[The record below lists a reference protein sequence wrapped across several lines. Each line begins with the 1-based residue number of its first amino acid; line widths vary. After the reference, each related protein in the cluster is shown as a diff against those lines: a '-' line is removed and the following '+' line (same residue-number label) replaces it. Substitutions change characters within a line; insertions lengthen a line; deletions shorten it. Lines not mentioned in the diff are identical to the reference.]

1 MPKRNYNENSIEPFK
16 QQLREIGQVEL
27 KKCEDTNEVYK
38 HFFETFI
45 SIYDGF
51 FPKVKV
57 RIKIKSHSPWI
68 TERIA
73 KSPKRKQKL
82 YGKYQKRRANET
94 ETVYKLH
101 KNLFQS
107 IEWKSKHNYH
117 SEKLLEFTFD
127 SKKYEQ

>member
-1 MPKRNYNENSIEPFK
+1 M
-16 QQLREIGQVEL
+16 
-27 KKCEDTNEVYK
+27 
-38 HFFETFI
+38 
-45 SIYDGF
+45 
-51 FPKVKV
+51 KV

-73 KSPKRKQKL
+73 KSPKRNQKL

-117 SEKLLEFTFD
+117 SEKLLEFTYD

>member
-1 MPKRNYNENSIEPFK
+1 MKYINIF
-16 QQLREIGQVEL
+16 L
-27 KKCEDTNEVYK
+27 KLLFQFMTV
-38 HFFETFI
+38 
-45 SIYDGF
+45 F

-57 RIKIKSHSPWI
+57 RIKIKSHSPCI

-82 YGKYQKRRANET
+82 YGKYQKRRANEN

-117 SEKLLEFTFD
+117 S
-127 SKKYEQ
+127 